1 MVCCSNVLS
10 ITVDSSMPHRDS
22 TLLDVSTRPQSLI
35 RTVDRSEK
43 IKDVVEECADE
54 LSSVNLELKKELG
67 NQPTQHGVQIALQKS
82 EVIETKVQDC
92 AEDLSLVNQALQEEV
107 QERQALEHELTDVK
121 EREEV
126 ARHES
131 LHDSLTSLPNRLLF
145 NDRLKHGLAQA
156 ARHGWTLAV
165 MFIDLDNFKSI
176 NDTYGHAAG
185 DYVLQ
190 TVASRLKNIMR
201 ADDTLSRHGG
211 DEFLHLLLE
220 LKSAQAAAGFAEK
233 IIRTVGEP
241 CLLRFNDDVKSH
253 NIKLSI
259 GIATF
264 PKDGETADALIACAD
279 KAMYQAKKNKTGYA
293 FAT

>member
-1 MVCCSNVLS
+1 
-10 ITVDSSMPHRDS
+10 MPHLYS

-35 RTVDRSEK
+35 RTVGQSEK

-67 NQPTQHGVQIALQKS
+67 NQPMQQGVEIALQKS
-82 EVIETKVQDC
+82 EIIEIKVQDC
-92 AEDLSLVNQALQEEV
+92 AENLSLVNLALQGEV
-107 QERQALEHELTDVK
+107 EERQALEHELSDVK

-131 LHDSLTSLPNRLLF
+131 LHDLLTTLPNRLLF

-156 ARHGWTLAV
+156 TNHGWTLAV

-190 TVASRLKNIMR
+190 TVASRIKNIMR

-233 IIRTVGEP
+233 IIRTVGQP
-241 CLLRFNDDVKSH
+241 CVFRFNDDVKSY

-259 GIATF
+259 GIAIF
-264 PKDGETADALIACAD
+264 PKDGETADALVACAD
-279 KAMYQAKKNKTGYA
+279 KAMYQAKINKTGYA
-293 FAT
+293 FAS